1 MINFN
6 TTRFIDVTTP
16 RQSAKGTMVFH
27 DTDNPGVFYAS
38 YQSGYV
44 RRIIKTTTQT
54 SSPFGSTS
62 FNNTVMYPLN
72 ARKTAADLND
82 NTYVTI
88 NSVSNRLGR
97 IAEMADK
104 FNAQRGSIVTTNVTG
119 NTVSVTVPRIIS
131 SFPSRQAPTIP
142 VPTTADL
149 NQTEVVTTEDDT
161 TTTPTPTKRRRRR
174 RSNNSNSRRRHSS
187 NRRRRNR
194 NSSDA

>member
-6 TTRFIDVTTP
+6 TSRFIDVTTP

-104 FNAQRGSIVTTNVTG
+104 FNAQRGSIVTTNVDG

-131 SFPSRQAPTIP
+131 SVPSRQAPTIP
-142 VPTTADL
+142 TPTTADL
-149 NQTEVVTTEDDT
+149 NQTEEVTVTDD
-161 TTTPTPTKRRRRR
+161 TPTKRRRRR
-174 RSNNSNSRRRHSS
+174 GKNSNSRRRHSS

-194 NSSDA
+194 NNSDA

>member
-1 MINFN
+1 
-6 TTRFIDVTTP
+6 
-16 RQSAKGTMVFH
+16 MVFH
-27 DTDNPGVFYAS
+27 DTANPGVFYAS

-54 SSPFGSTS
+54 SSPFGSSST
-62 FNNTVMYPLN
+62 NNTVTYPLN
-72 ARKTAADLND
+72 ARKSAADMND
-82 NTYVTI
+82 STYVTI

-104 FNAQRGSIVTTNVTG
+104 FNAQRGSIVTTNVDG
-119 NTVSVTVPRIIS
+119 DIVSVTVPRIIS
-131 SFPSRQAPTIP
+131 SVPSRQAPTIP

-149 NQTEVVTTEDDT
+149 TQTEEVTVTED
-161 TTTPTPTKRRRRR
+161 TPTKRRRRRR

-194 NSSDA
+194 NNTEA

>member
-6 TTRFIDVTTP
+6 TSRFIDVTTP
-16 RQSAKGTMVFH
+16 RQSAQGTIVFH
-27 DTDNPGVFYAS
+27 DTENPGVFYAS

-54 SSPFGSTS
+54 TSPFGSTS

-72 ARKTAADLND
+72 SRKTATNLND

-104 FNAQRGSIVTTNVTG
+104 FNAQRGSIVTTNVDG
-119 NTVSVTVPRIIS
+119 NTVSVTVPRIVS
-131 SFPSRQAPTIP
+131 SVQVVSTTSTESVSNTPT
-142 VPTTADL
+142 
-149 NQTEVVTTEDDT
+149 ESS
-161 TTTPTPTKRRRRR
+161 TPTKTRRRRNKKFSSHNRRR
-174 RSNNSNSRRRHSS
+174 RSYS
-187 NRRRRNR
+187 NRRRQNQN
-194 NSSDA
+194 NSDS

>member
-104 FNAQRGSIVTTNVTG
+104 FNAQRGSIVTTNVDG

-131 SFPSRQAPTIP
+131 SVPSRQAPTIP
-142 VPTTADL
+142 TPTTADL
-149 NQTEVVTTEDDT
+149 NQTEEVTVTDD
-161 TTTPTPTKRRRRR
+161 TPTKRRRRR
-174 RSNNSNSRRRHSS
+174 GKNSNSRRRHSS

-194 NSSDA
+194 NNSDA

>member
-16 RQSAKGTMVFH
+16 KQSAKGTMVFH
-27 DTDNPGVFYAS
+27 DTANPGVFYAS

-54 SSPFGSTS
+54 SSPFGSS
-62 FNNTVMYPLN
+62 SSNNTVMYPLN
-72 ARKTAADLND
+72 ARKTAADVND

-104 FNAQRGSIVTTNVTG
+104 FNAQRGSIVTTNVEG
-119 NTVSVTVPRIIS
+119 NVVSVTVPRIIS
-131 SFPSRQAPTIP
+131 SVPSRQAPTIP
-142 VPTTADL
+142 TPTTADL
-149 NQTEVVTTEDDT
+149 DQTEEVTVTED
-161 TTTPTPTKRRRRR
+161 TPTKRRRRR
-174 RSNNSNSRRRHSS
+174 RGKNSNSRRRHSS

-194 NSSDA
+194 NNSDA

>member
-27 DTDNPGVFYAS
+27 DTENPGVFYAS

-62 FNNTVMYPLN
+62 FNNTTMYPLN
-72 ARKTAADLND
+72 SRKPAEDVND
-82 NTYVTI
+82 NTYVPI
-88 NSVSNRLGR
+88 GSVSNRLAR

-104 FNAQRGSIVTTNVTG
+104 FNSRRSSIVTTNVVG
-119 NTVSVTVPRIIS
+119 DTVSVTVPRIIS
-131 SFPSRQAPTIP
+131 SIPSRQAPTIP
-142 VPTTADL
+142 TPTTADL
-149 NQTEVVTTEDDT
+149 NQTEEITVTEDT
-161 TTTPTPTKRRRRR
+161 TPTKRRRRR
-174 RSNNSNSRRRHSS
+174 RSNNSSSRRRHSS

-194 NSSDA
+194 NNSDA